1 MMQLMTK
8 TAEEN
13 LTSRAQSI

>member
-1 MMQLMTK
+1 MQLMTK